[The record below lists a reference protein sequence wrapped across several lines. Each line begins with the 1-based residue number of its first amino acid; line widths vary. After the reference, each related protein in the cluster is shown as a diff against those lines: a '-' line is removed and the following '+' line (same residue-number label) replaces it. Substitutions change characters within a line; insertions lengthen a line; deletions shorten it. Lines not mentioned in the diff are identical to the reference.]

1 MQAVPLVVVEQ
12 VAKPVGHAVQ
22 ALLINEYPTE
32 QPDYDGVKLHAETLV
47 VQATHAAAEL
57 R

>member
-1 MQAVPLVVVEQ
+1 M
-12 VAKPVGHAVQ
+12 
-22 ALLINEYPTE
+22 NEYPTE

-47 VQATHAAAEL
+47 AQAVHAAAAL